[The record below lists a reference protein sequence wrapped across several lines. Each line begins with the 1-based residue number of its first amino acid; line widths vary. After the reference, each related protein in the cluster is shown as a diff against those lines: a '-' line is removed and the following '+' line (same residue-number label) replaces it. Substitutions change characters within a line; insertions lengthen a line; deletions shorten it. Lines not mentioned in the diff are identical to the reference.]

1 MKSWLAKFTRSQ
13 EDVERALR
21 RPAPAPK
28 AALELHASIMRA
40 VRAARHEEQPRRKP
54 FSMWLMVS
62 GVGVSL
68 AAVCAGLLLWPH
80 ATTPPTVMAS
90 SELAQAPGTA
100 LDLGAQVPGL
110 LMAPLS
116 NELARVDHDIHHTT
130 QVLLASFP

>member
-1 MKSWLAKFTRSQ
+1 MKSWLAKFTRLQ
-13 EDVERALR
+13 EDLERALR
-21 RPAPAPK
+21 RPSAAPK
-28 AALELHASIMRA
+28 PDPELHNSIMRA

-54 FSMWLMVS
+54 FSLWPVVS

-68 AAVCAGLLLWPH
+68 AALCVGLLLRPQ
-80 ATTPPTVMAS
+80 TPIPSAIAS

-100 LDLGAQVPGL
+100 LDLGAEAPGL